1 VINALSRL
9 TESARDHRMAALSGS
24 GDPVVRLAGRKGRRS
39 LGRWPSGRRA
49 PSASH
54 RGSPANP
61 RAGRRTHCRRH
72 LLRAPGRARTIR
84 RRWVMRCTS
93 VRSHSSCWAKQRSMR
108 RTCAARC
115 SRRPRSWPRDTPAP
129 TPSCRRARLPNWSL
143 PTTATAPLAAPRWPR
158 SRPGSSRPASWA
170 CGSSP
175 SGTNATHRAGRR
187 SHRSVLDARPTRR
200 PRRSGTFR
208 CASAVVA
215 KSSDGDA
222 TPSIQQRSR
231 VSMVAGTSGTG
242 LSGSAATACSRRR
255 KPTSSSSGVK
265 QAKVE

>member
-1 VINALSRL
+1 
-9 TESARDHRMAALSGS
+9 
-24 GDPVVRLAGRKGRRS
+24 VVRLAGRKGRRS
-39 LGRWPSGRRA
+39 LGRWPSGCRRA

-54 RGSPANP
+54 RGSPASL
-61 RAGRRTHCRRH
+61 RAGHRAHCRRH

-108 RTCAARC
+108 RTCAARY
-115 SRRPRSWPRDTPAP
+115 SRRARSWLRDTSAP
-129 TPSCRRARLPNWSL
+129 TPSCRLARLPNWSL

-170 CGSSP
+170 GGSSP

-208 CASAVVA
+208 CASAVVCQIL
-215 KSSDGDA
+215 G
-222 TPSIQQRSR
+222 RGCH
-231 VSMVAGTSGTG
+231 AGH
-242 LSGSAATACSRRR
+242 SAAL
-255 KPTSSSSGVK
+255 
-265 QAKVE
+265 